1 MRDIF
6 TTLRKTKCTKVLED
20 FGDQI
25 TRIYQNR
32 SEPKQ
37 RKVFGPITD
46 ADRGEGWDV
55 WCAEDKEE
63 TDLEDDKKNNI

>member
-1 MRDIF
+1 M
-6 TTLRKTKCTKVLED
+6 V
-20 FGDQI
+20 QI